1 MTTGLFSLPM
11 PAVADPQTAAG
22 SFVVGPE
29 NALVQA
35 LAEAVTRERAAYNPL
50 VLCGPS
56 GVGKTT
62 LAHVLA
68 DRRTSALNLAHPLAI
83 TAADLARSLAH
94 AAETNSVAD
103 LRTRHH
109 RCDLL
114 LIDDVHQLAGRPAAQ
129 QFLVTTLDV
138 LVRRGVQVIAT
149 LRQLPGATDELL
161 PGLASRL
168 NAGLIVPLAPPAGP
182 ARREIVRQ
190 LAQRLDLRLTDEM
203 LNDLSAAKGR
213 RNAAL
218 TVPHLRST
226 LLQLASATEHGRQ
239 PLRPALVSQVLD
251 GDEPEAKAVVR
262 QIAAAVA
269 QHFGLTVTKLKSKS
283 RHQTT
288 AHARGLAMYL
298 SRELTDLTLAD
309 IGKLFG
315 GRDHSTVLHACRKMA
330 SLVRTDPSAVR
341 LAQELSSQINAQVA

>member
-1 MTTGLFSLPM
+1 M
-11 PAVADPQTAAG
+11 PATADPTATAG

-29 NALVQA
+29 NALVQRLSA
-35 LAEAVTRERAAYNPL
+35 AVIREPAAYNPL
-50 VLCGPS
+50 VLYGPS

-62 LAHVLA
+62 LAHLLA
-68 DRRTSALNLAHPLAI
+68 DRRAKALRLANPLAI

-114 LIDDVHQLAGRPAAQ
+114 LVDDVDDLVGRAAAQ
-129 QFLVTTLDV
+129 QFLVTTIDA
-138 LVRRGVQVIAT
+138 LVRRGVQIIAT
-149 LRQLPGATDELL
+149 LRQLPQATEDLM

-168 NAGLIVPLAPPAGP
+168 NAGLLVPLAPPAGL

-190 LAQRLDLRLTDEM
+190 LAERLDLRLTDEM
-203 LNDLSAAKGR
+203 LEGLSATKGR
-213 RNAAL
+213 RSAAL

-239 PLRPALVSQVLD
+239 PIGPALVTQVLED
-251 GDEPEAKAVVR
+251 DQPEAKAVVR
-262 QIAAAVA
+262 QIASTLA
-269 QHFGLTVTKLKSKS
+269 QHFGLTVGKLKGKS

-288 AHARGLAMYL
+288 VHARSLAMYL
-298 SRELTDLTLAD
+298 ARELTDLTLAD

-315 GRDHSTVLHACRKMA
+315 GRDHSTVLHACRKITGLTRA
-330 SLVRTDPSAVR
+330 DPSAAR
-341 LAQELSSQINAQVA
+341 LLQELSSQITAQVA